1 MKLIISRCLAAG
13 WLASIAWLAG
23 GVAASA
29 TRLVP
34 RETAAEALARPTAIT
49 AAPSRPAA
57 RSVSSRDP
65 QQPAPASPRNA
76 AGSDPDDPKLA
87 GTFTGRVLGPDAKPV
102 AGAKIF
108 IVPDDA
114 KLKAIGPVRALTD
127 ADGRFSFD
135 APDMTFRNLDGLPA
149 RRQGLLFATHEGFA
163 PDWMTTWGHH
173 PDAWQVASPA
183 GQTGGVHIEAR
194 EERCDDPRYVA
205 RP

>member
-1 MKLIISRCLAAG
+1 MKLIISLCLAAG

-29 TRLVP
+29 TWLVT
-34 RETAAEALARPTAIT
+34 RGTAPEALGRPTAIS
-49 AAPSRPAA
+49 AAPSRPDA
-57 RSVSSRDP
+57 RSVSSRAP
-65 QQPAPASPRNA
+65 QQPAPASPLIA

-87 GTFTGRVLGPDAKPV
+87 GTFTGRVLGPDGKPV

-114 KLKAIGPVRALTD
+114 KLKAIGPVRAVTG

-135 APDMTFRNLDGLPA
+135 APDMTFRSLDGLPA
-149 RRQGLLFATHEGFA
+149 RRQGLLFAAHEGYV

-173 PDAWQVASPA
+173 PSA
-183 GQTGGVHIEAR
+183 VHNF
-194 EERCDDPRYVA
+194 
-205 RP
+205 

>member
-1 MKLIISRCLAAG
+1 MKLIISLCLAAG

-23 GVAASA
+23 GMAASA

-34 RETAAEALARPTAIT
+34 RGTAAEALAPPTAIT

-57 RSVSSRDP
+57 RSVSSRAP

-108 IVPDDA
+108 IVPDDE
-114 KLKAIGPVRALTD
+114 KLRAIGPVRALTD
-127 ADGRFSFD
+127 ADRKS
-135 APDMTFRNLDGLPA
+135 
-149 RRQGLLFATHEGFA
+149 
-163 PDWMTTWGHH
+163 
-173 PDAWQVASPA
+173 V
-183 GQTGGVHIEAR
+183 V
-194 EERCDDPRYVA
+194 
-205 RP
+205 